1 MATLDTT
8 DDLLRAARENSE
20 FREAFRREILTEEL
34 LAVPDDLTE
43 LKAVTAN
50 IAATGEALLE
60 HADVTNQRLENM
72 VDGITAL
79 VQGMADYKTATEN
92 RLVEISGNFPEVQT
106 SIVRVENMLS
116 EQEQAQSSFRG
127 TYAQSAASEE
137 DMEIAGMFAG
147 AHGLDV
153 GLIETMHIRRRTLRE
168 WSVTHRD
175 ALLTLDLKQSNPLG
189 KFCRPD
195 IVAAITD
202 ATDEDATPVYY
213 LAVEASYSGEKKGI
227 DKATDNAKILRA
239 ITGLKVY
246 PVVAAVRLHHRMD
259 DETRNRLYEDV
270 TDFIEADNPDTAFWY
285 KIDSDDM
292 RPPEPR

>member
-1 MATLDTT
+1 MAKLDTT
-8 DDLLRAARENSE
+8 DDLLRAARENRE

-34 LAVPDDLTE
+34 LAVPNDLTE

-50 IAATGEALLE
+50 IAAKGEALLE
-60 HADVTNQRLENM
+60 RADVTNQRLENM
-72 VDGITAL
+72 ADGITAL
-79 VQGMADYKTATEN
+79 VQGMADYKTAAEN
-92 RLVEISGNFPEVQT
+92 RLVEISGNFSEVQT

-127 TYAQSAASEE
+127 AYAQSTSNSH
-137 DMEIAGMFAG
+137 DLEIAAKFADI
-147 AHGLDV
+147 HGLETDW
-153 GLIETMHIRRRTLRE
+153 IETTHIRRRTLRE
-168 WSVTHRD
+168 WANTHRD
-175 ALLTLDLKQSNPLG
+175 ALLTLDLKQSNPLI
-189 KFCRPD
+189 KFRRPD

-202 ATDEDATPVYY
+202 ATDEDSIPVYY
-213 LAVEASYSGEKKGI
+213 LAVEASYSGEKKDI
-227 DKATDNAKILRA
+227 DKATDNAKILQA
-239 ITGLKVY
+239 ITGLKAY

-270 TDFIEADNPDTAFWY
+270 NDFIEAANPDTAFWY

>member
-8 DDLLRAARENSE
+8 DDLLRAARENRE
-20 FREAFRREILTEEL
+20 FREAFRREILT
-34 LAVPDDLTE
+34 DDLIALPQRVGEYQRGTNE
-43 LKAVTAN
+43 QITLLTDNVSALTNSTAEFQKTTDARL
-50 IAATGEALLE
+50 AALQSATEALLS
-60 HADVTNQRLENM
+60 VTT
-72 VDGITAL
+72 GI
-79 VQGMADYKTATEN
+79 
-92 RLVEISGNFPEVQT
+92 QT
-106 SIVRVENMLS
+106 SIVRFENMLS

-127 TYAQSAASEE
+127 TYAQSTASEE
-137 DMEIAGMFAG
+137 DVEIARKFAA
-147 AHGLDV
+147 AHGLDSV
-153 GLIETMHIRRRTLRE
+153 LIDTIHIGRRTLRE
-168 WSVTHRD
+168 WANTHRD
-175 ALLTLDLKQSNPLG
+175 VLLTLDLKQSNPLD
-189 KFCRPD
+189 KFIRPD

-213 LAVEASYSGEKKGI
+213 LAVEASYSGEKKDI

-239 ITGLKVY
+239 ITGLKAY

-270 TDFIEADNPDTAFWY
+270 NDFIEADNPDSAFWY

>member
-34 LAVPDDLTE
+34 LAVPDDLKE
-43 LKAVTAN
+43 LKAVTS
-50 IAATGEALLE
+50 
-60 HADVTNQRLENM
+60 NM
-72 VDGITAL
+72 ADGITAL
-79 VQGMADYKTATEN
+79 VQGMADYKAATEN

-127 TYAQSAASEE
+127 AYAQSTANSH
-137 DMEIAGMFAG
+137 DLEIAAKFADI
-147 AHGLDV
+147 HGLETDW
-153 GLIETMHIRRRTLRE
+153 IETTHIRRRTLRE
-168 WSVTHRD
+168 WANTHRD
-175 ALLTLDLKQSNPLG
+175 ALLTLDLKQSNPLI
-189 KFCRPD
+189 KFRRPD

-202 ATDEDATPVYY
+202 ATDEDSIPVYY
-213 LAVEASYSGEKKGI
+213 LAVEASYSGEKKDI

-239 ITGLKVY
+239 ITGLKAY

-259 DETRNRLYEDV
+259 DETRSRLYEDV
-270 TDFIEADNPDTAFWY
+270 NDFIEAANPDTAFWY
-285 KIDSDDM
+285 KVESDDM